1 MTIIFLFQTK
11 IHVVVNFFL
20 SHVIFVFLLLLGMV
34 MYDNDVET
42 KEKYKLPEIKKI
54 TTTYMCLK
62 RADCNDVELLLFE
75 IQSVPVLKS

>member
-1 MTIIFLFQTK
+1 
-11 IHVVVNFFL
+11 
-20 SHVIFVFLLLLGMV
+20 MV
-34 MYDNDVET
+34 MCDNDIET

-54 TTTYMCLK
+54 TTTYICLK

>member
-1 MTIIFLFQTK
+1 
-11 IHVVVNFFL
+11 
-20 SHVIFVFLLLLGMV
+20 MV

-42 KEKYKLPEIKKI
+42 KEKYKLPELKKI
-54 TTTYMCLK
+54 TATYICLK

>member
-20 SHVIFVFLLLLGMV
+20 SQVIFVFLSLLGMV

-42 KEKYKLPEIKKI
+42 KEKYKLPEIKKNNYNI
-54 TTTYMCLK
+54 HMLEEGRLQRC
-62 RADCNDVELLLFE
+62 
-75 IQSVPVLKS
+75 